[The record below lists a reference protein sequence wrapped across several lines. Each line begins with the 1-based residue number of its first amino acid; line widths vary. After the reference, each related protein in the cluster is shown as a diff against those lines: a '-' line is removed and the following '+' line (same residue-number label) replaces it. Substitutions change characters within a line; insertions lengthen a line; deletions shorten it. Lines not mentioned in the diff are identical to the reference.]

1 MAGLS
6 ASLEA
11 NLDKQGFDNFDTEA
25 KSCFAMPLRFTPAV
39 GTILIVIGLFLQS
52 PIWLGTMALVAL
64 SGIVWPRGMVL
75 DLVYNL
81 IVRRLF
87 RSPPLPS
94 TPTPRRFSYLLS
106 TVMLA
111 LSALLFYNGAPVLG
125 LIAGGFVVAGG
136 AILTGS
142 LWCLGS
148 WIYRLFFGASRS
160 VRELR

>member
-1 MAGLS
+1 
-6 ASLEA
+6 
-11 NLDKQGFDNFDTEA
+11 
-25 KSCFAMPLRFTPAV
+25 
-39 GTILIVIGLFLQS
+39 
-52 PIWLGTMALVAL
+52 
-64 SGIVWPRGMVL
+64 MVL

-148 WIYRLFFGASRS
+148 WIYRLFFGSSRS